1 MRPNEISRRQLLGS
15 LVAGA
20 VGAVASDLAT
30 PSTDSVFAAETPN
43 LAPTPTPRPET
54 SQPERE
60 IIGDPRVRGPFPIL
74 STPFLDSGAVDYD
87 VLADQARFV
96 DWCESPGMIWPQ
108 AGDAVDLLTKEEKMT
123 GMEALADALKG
134 RKSALCLG
142 VQGKDTAEALEFA
155 RHAEKLEPAAI
166 VSRPPDDGKTED
178 DLREYWRALMKVVNR
193 PVIIQTSG
201 GTKYKGPGPSVEL
214 LIELAKESPYFGYVK
229 EETAPVEA
237 RMRKL
242 VAAKPTI
249 KRVFSAWGGFA
260 WLHQCRIGTEGLITE
275 RAAYADLLAK
285 YWRLYD
291 AGDRVAA
298 ADVFS
303 KLLLML
309 NLKETIGGNQLRSF
323 HLYVWQMRGVFKNR
337 LSREYGPNN
346 SVPEKPILR
355 EAKLTQEQ
363 IDEIETRFEAIK
375 PHLKPGSWK

>member
-1 MRPNEISRRQLLGS
+1 MRPNELSRRQLLGS

-43 LAPTPTPRPET
+43 LATTPRPET

-74 STPFLDSGAVDYD
+74 STPFLESGAVDYD

-123 GMEALADALKG
+123 GMEALAAALKG

-142 VQGKDTAEALEFA
+142 VQGKDTAEMLEFA

-166 VSRPPDDGKTED
+166 ISRPPDDGKTED

-260 WLHQCRIGTEGLITE
+260 WLHQCRIGTEG
-275 RAAYADLLAK
+275 
-285 YWRLYD
+285 
-291 AGDRVAA
+291 
-298 ADVFS
+298 
-303 KLLLML
+303 
-309 NLKETIGGNQLRSF
+309 
-323 HLYVWQMRGVFKNR
+323 
-337 LSREYGPNN
+337 
-346 SVPEKPILR
+346 
-355 EAKLTQEQ
+355 
-363 IDEIETRFEAIK
+363 
-375 PHLKPGSWK
+375 